1 MQNFFETGSHL
12 RGLRSAK
19 GRAARP
25 HRWPARQPVDRSAL
39 DAAKARVS
47 IHDAWRSLGLPGE
60 PRHTCCSPFR
70 EDRHPSFSISAD
82 GRLWNDF
89 AAGEG
94 GDVVSFVKSAIG
106 CDDAGAIR
114 RVLELAGGIA
124 SPVALAPRQGP
135 AEPAAVKRDEL
146 TGLDLQ
152 PPTLAEIHALQ
163 DLRAWPM
170 NAGLELAARR
180 GLLRFAD
187 IRHRG
192 ETHRAWIVTD
202 ADRLAGMARR
212 LDGKEWQ
219 FARGPSKTNALRSN
233 DEHPPGLADVVTH
246 DRPAVLIVEGEPDA
260 LSALTFAWLADV
272 SHRVGIVCLPG
283 ARRPIPP
290 AVCAKLQGRRCRI
303 IRQSDPPNNEG
314 KRTSHDAALVWL
326 ESLHAAGVVCDL
338 ASLDGMTTAEGKPAK
353 DIADLLRRPAD
364 LEDLQP
370 IADALLGNLITK

>member
-1 MQNFFETGSHL
+1 MWH
-12 RGLRSAK
+12 A
-19 GRAARP
+19 
-25 HRWPARQPVDRSAL
+25 
-39 DAAKARVS
+39 
-47 IHDAWRSLGLPGE
+47 LGLPGE
-60 PRHTCCSPFR
+60 PRRSCCSPFR
-70 EDRHPSFSISAD
+70 EDRNPSFSISAD

-89 AAGEG
+89 ATGDG
-94 GDVVSFVKSAIG
+94 GDVVSFVKFATG

-114 RVLELAGGIA
+114 RVLELAGGIV
-124 SPVALAPRQGP
+124 SPVALAPRYGP
-135 AEPAAVKRDEL
+135 AKPAAVKRDEL

-152 PPTLAEIHALQ
+152 RPTLAEIHALQ
-163 DLRAWPM
+163 DLRAWPV

-202 ADRLAGMARR
+202 ADCLTGMARR

-219 FARGPSKTNALRSN
+219 FANDTSKTNALRS
-233 DEHPPGLADVVTH
+233 DEEHPPGLADVVAH

-260 LSALTFAWLADV
+260 LAALTFAWFADV
-272 SHRVGIVCLPG
+272 SDRVGIVCLPG
-283 ARRPIPP
+283 ARRKIPP

-303 IRQSDPPNNEG
+303 IRQSDPPNKEG
-314 KRTSHDAALVWL
+314 KRPSHDAALTWL

-338 ASLDGMTTAEGKPAK
+338 ASLDGMTTAEGKLAK

-364 LEDLQP
+364 LEDLQQL
-370 IADALLGNLITK
+370 AVALLGNLLIK